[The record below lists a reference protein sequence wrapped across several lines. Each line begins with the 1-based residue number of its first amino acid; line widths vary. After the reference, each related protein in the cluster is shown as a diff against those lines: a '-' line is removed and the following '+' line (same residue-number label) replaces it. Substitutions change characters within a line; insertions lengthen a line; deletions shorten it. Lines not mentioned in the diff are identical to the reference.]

1 MSNDNKETDD
11 DFGSDAGAD
20 GVVVVS
26 PSRSLSSTT
35 TSSGAD
41 AVGMNM
47 SSGQSGSI
55 EPDDQMKDAVNGS
68 GVLEEH
74 QCWLEKKNKKTQ
86 RPNANKL
93 AKRQAKEERRVQ
105 KRLEHAGQH
114 HQHQHQRQRHQHDHH
129 QPVDQHYHHE
139 HQLGAMRWK
148 MISPY
153 PESESHN
160 HPSVSIGETTIRVMT
175 FNLLAPTTVRRESYR
190 HCNAK
195 CLKWTY
201 RSEHTIDY

>member
-1 MSNDNKETDD
+1 MSNDIKETDD

-20 GVVVVS
+20 SVVVVS
-26 PSRSLSSTT
+26 PSRSLSSTK
-35 TSSGAD
+35 TSSGGAD
-41 AVGMNM
+41 VIGMIM

-55 EPDDQMKDAVNGS
+55 EPDYQMKDAVGS

-105 KRLEHAGQH
+105 KRLEHAVQQ
-114 HQHQHQRQRHQHDHH
+114 HQHQHQRQHQHDHH
-129 QPVDQHYHHE
+129 QPVDHHSHHE

-153 PESESHN
+153 PESESQN
-160 HPSVSIGETTIRVMT
+160 RPSVSAGETTIRVMT